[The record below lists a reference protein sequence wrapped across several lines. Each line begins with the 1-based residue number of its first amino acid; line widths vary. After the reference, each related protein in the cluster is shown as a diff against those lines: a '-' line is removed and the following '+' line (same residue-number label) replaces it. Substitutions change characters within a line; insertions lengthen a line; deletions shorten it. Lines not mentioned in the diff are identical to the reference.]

1 MRPPT
6 GDQEGESAWREET
19 VRGSLPSV
27 CNEHAFAPRAGPV
40 HPYVGEL
47 LSVRRLSG
55 LGCVGYQHLAVAAV
69 YADAEDALGMADV
82 VSAVERN
89 SPPVRSP
96 HGMRWPGAWPAEVS
110 GNAMVVRAIRTRH
123 LQAPA
128 VSPGGEVGDMS
139 PIG

>member
-1 MRPPT
+1 LRPA
-6 GDQEGESAWREET
+6 GG
-19 VRGSLPSV
+19 
-27 CNEHAFAPRAGPV
+27 PRP
-40 HPYVGEL
+40 PYVGEL

-55 LGCVGYQHLAVAAV
+55 LGCVGYQHLPVAAV
-69 YADAEDALGMADV
+69 DADAEDALGMAYV

-128 VSPGGEVGDMS
+128 VS
-139 PIG
+139 